1 MIPIKRKLFTIKLIS
16 LIFIIMLSLLL
27 NNMLSKKVVG
37 GVVYKINED
46 ESIDYL
52 LVKTKNDEKWIFPK
66 GKVKFYESRKQA
78 VLREVGEEAGVKAKI
93 SFELK
98 SNPFTFQK
106 SSGKKQIINLYAMEY
121 SKEKRH
127 WKEETQRIRK
137 WMTFPEASSVLA
149 PEFLLALEEVQGTLN
164 NKTKSE

>member
-1 MIPIKRKLFTIKLIS
+1 
-16 LIFIIMLSLLL
+16 MLSLLL
-27 NNMLSKKVVG
+27 NNMLSKKVAG

-46 ESIDYL
+46 ESINYL
-52 LVKTKNDEKWIFPK
+52 LVKTMNGDKWIFPK

-78 VLREVGEEAGVKAKI
+78 ALREVGEEAGVKAKL

-121 SKEKRH
+121 SKEKQH
-127 WKEETQRIRK
+127 WKEANQRIRK
-137 WMTFPEASSVLA
+137 WMTFPEALAVLT
-149 PEFLLALEEVQGTLN
+149 PELLLALEEVQSELN
-164 NKTKSE
+164 NKTEM